1 MFKTVENFT
10 KVRESA
16 HPINKDKRKKIKYI
30 TKHRNFKKQ
39 QTLAGWLLFG

>member
-16 HPINKDKRKKIKYI
+16 HPINKDKRKKLDKEQNIK
-30 TKHRNFKKQ
+30 
-39 QTLAGWLLFG
+39 TLENSK